1 MSKARNTLTI
11 IFVDWCKIIH
21 KPPPKNVKKLG
32 SGARLNMSLRCI
44 PWALEQGWICL
55 CAVSPGLWSQGI
67 HDSTLYPLGSGVR
80 VYNIHDSTLYPMSQG
95 WYEPVAPVF
104 LNILYSTVYEYIF
117 QGAGVVNTEL
127 LSDILLPPPTHSTF
141 QSNRKKHFPDGF
153 SPHTHAVQ
161 IVQKLCISIVGR
173 NFR

>member
-1 MSKARNTLTI
+1 MSKVRNLLTI

-44 PWALEQGWICL
+44 PWALESGHTWL
-55 CAVSPGLWSQGI
+55 HAVSSGLWSQGI
-67 HDSTLYPLGSGVR
+67 QYTWLHAVSNEPGMIWTCCSSISQYSLQYSVWIYISGGR
-80 VYNIHDSTLYPMSQG
+80 SG
-95 WYEPVAPVF
+95 
-104 LNILYSTVYEYIF
+104 EYWI
-117 QGAGVVNTEL
+117 
-127 LSDILLPPPTHSTF
+127 IKRYPPPTHSTF

-161 IVQKLCISIVGR
+161 IVQKLCISIVGH